1 MSVPGGY
8 TVKSSNLRKETPM
21 RSRLVMYI
29 ALGLVAAVA
38 LIVGIVA
45 VAGAD
50 QANPLPAVSAPD
62 LLAKMAQQDQH
73 PTSISG
79 DVSWQNNLLGDLSAL
94 TGSDPG
100 VSAKLPLAGSGS
112 GRLWMSDAGARVE
125 SQAGGGDQTVV
136 ANSSAHDVWL
146 YDYAANTARHVVTT
160 GTPPDGAGTPAPAA
174 SPAMA
179 TPAAISSFLQQV
191 APYAEV
197 TVTGQGVVA
206 GRDVYFLTMTPTAS
220 DTALGSVQAS
230 IDGQTFV
237 PLQLQVSAKGD
248 PSPVLQF
255 GFTKV
260 SYDAVPAS
268 TFGFSPPAGTKVTT
282 KTVDLS
288 QVAKSHQGEPTKA
301 QKEQMQSAVRGA
313 LLTVPEAQKLVPFQ
327 LASAQ
332 GYTARPFDWAAV
344 VGKNGPLNALDQ
356 PVMQLLGAT
365 GMSGLGTT
373 ADAPAVTT
381 TTSATGPTA
390 VLLYGKGFGTIA
402 LAETATTPAL
412 QKQLQQLPALVDKTS
427 VNGVT
432 VRSLTTPLG
441 GVFVWQQGDTTLV
454 AGGMVPKA
462 DLEAFVTSVR

>member
-1 MSVPGGY
+1 
-8 TVKSSNLRKETPM
+8 M
-21 RSRLVMYI
+21 RPKLAMYI
-29 ALGLVAAVA
+29 AFGLVAAVA
-38 LIVGIVA
+38 LVVGIA
-45 VAGAD
+45 AAAGAD
-50 QANPLPAVSAPD
+50 QANPLPGVSAPD

-73 PTSISG
+73 GSSISG

-94 TGSDPG
+94 TGSATG
-100 VSAKLPLAGSGS
+100 ASAKLPLAASGS
-112 GRLWMSDAGARVE
+112 GRIWMSADGARVE
-125 SQAGGGDQTVV
+125 SQADGGDQTVV
-136 ANSSAHDVWL
+136 ANAKAREAWL
-146 YDYAANTARHVVTT
+146 YDYAASTARHIVTT
-160 GTPPDGAGTPAPAA
+160 GTPPGGGDTPKPMA

-191 APYAEV
+191 APYADV
-197 TVTGQGVVA
+197 KVTGQGLVA
-206 GRDVYFLTMTPTAS
+206 GREVYFLTMTPTAP

-230 IDGQTFV
+230 IDGQTYV
-237 PLQLQVSAKGD
+237 PLQLQVNAKGD
-248 PSPVLQF
+248 PAPVLQF

-268 TFGFSPPAGTKVTT
+268 TFDFTPPAGTKVTT

-288 QVAKSHQGEPTKA
+288 RAANSHKGLADGQKAEPTKA
-301 QKEQMQSAVRGA
+301 QEAQMQSTVRGA

-332 GYTARPFDWAAV
+332 DYTARPFDWAAV
-344 VGKNGPLNALDQ
+344 VGKGGPLNALDQ
-356 PVMQLLGAT
+356 PVMKLLGAT
-365 GMSGLGTT
+365 GMNGFGKA
-373 ADAPAVTT
+373 ADGSATT
-381 TTSATGPTA
+381 TTSPTGPTA

-412 QKQLQQLPALVDKTS
+412 EKQLKQLPAQIDTATI
-427 VNGVT
+427 NGAK

-441 GVFVWQQGDTTLV
+441 GVYVWQQGDTTLM